1 MSFFGKFKSLNDKI
15 VNRDCLLQITKDQK
29 RGKEKGTYSR
39 SEFEVLE

>member
-15 VNRDCLLQITKDQK
+15 VNRDYLLQITKDQK

-39 SEFEVLE
+39 LEFEVLE